1 MSSSASPLE
10 IATDLFN
17 TIDFNK
23 KSLLSTLDP
32 SLGLGIRDQT
42 ESRVQI

>member
-1 MSSSASPLE
+1 MSSASPLE

-23 KSLLSTLDP
+23 KSLLSTLVP
-32 SLGLGIRDQT
+32 GFGLGTR
-42 ESRVQI
+42 